1 MSLET
6 QSISGVISSHWQIH
20 FSHILNVFCSSPF
33 TNFIHNIKAD
43 ENNINVLIVVTVF
56 MFDDNAH
63 KITDTETNREH
74 KAKLYLIVA
83 LISGLLF
90 T

>member
-1 MSLET
+1 
-6 QSISGVISSHWQIH
+6 
-20 FSHILNVFCSSPF
+20 
-33 TNFIHNIKAD
+33 
-43 ENNINVLIVVTVF
+43 